1 MDGLEIEYNLI
12 YDLKYEG
19 EFLKGKKHGKMKVY
33 KEDKSFFHYE
43 QKLKFE
49 GEYINNCRSKGKEYY
64 TNEK

>member
-1 MDGLEIEYNLI
+1 
-12 YDLKYEG
+12 
-19 EFLKGKKHGKMKVY
+19 MKVY